1 VSALTCTGS
10 DHTQLLIDSRDSAHL
25 GNKNHF
31 SFELSWM
38 RRDGFYEMAKD
49 EWNVV
54 ALVTLLFK
62 LGKIKSDILDNS

>member
-1 VSALTCTGS
+1 
-10 DHTQLLIDSRDSAHL
+10 
-25 GNKNHF
+25 
-31 SFELSWM
+31 M